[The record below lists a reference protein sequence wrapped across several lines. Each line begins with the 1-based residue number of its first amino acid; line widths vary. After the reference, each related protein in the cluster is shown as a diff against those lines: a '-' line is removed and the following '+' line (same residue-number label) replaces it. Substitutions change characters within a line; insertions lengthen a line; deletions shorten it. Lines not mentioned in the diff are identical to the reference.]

1 MLAGVHELTA
11 ALGTGAA
18 CRALGLWR
26 GAPARQQAQ
35 LRRAARVGP
44 RAPRAARPRPPL
56 ALDTQER
63 HALLHTLNS
72 QRFVDTAPA
81 AVYATLLDEGRYL
94 GSVRTMYRLLAA
106 HGGCQERRNQL
117 VHPAY
122 TKPELLAVQPNQ
134 VWSWDITKLKGPAKW
149 SCLHLYVILDIFS
162 RLVVGWLVAERE
174 SAELAEQLIADSVA
188 RHDIEP
194 GMLTLHAD
202 RGASMRSKP
211 VAALLVDLDVA
222 KSHSR
227 PHVSDDNP
235 YSESQ
240 FKTMKYRPDFPA
252 RFGCIEDART
262 HCQAFFAWYN
272 TMHRHSSIGY
282 MTPHSVH
289 YGHAQALRTARQATL
304 DAAFFATPTRFKGHR
319 PTPSALPTA
328 VWINPPPSETAAPK
342 TPQPCTVNS

>member
-1 MLAGVHELTA
+1 MAGVHELTP
-11 ALGTGAA
+11 ALGAGAA

-26 GAPARQQAQ
+26 GAPARRQA
-35 LRRAARVGP
+35 LLHRKTFIGPLARRAARP
-44 RAPRAARPRPPL
+44 SPPL

-63 HALLHTLNS
+63 QELLATLNGE
-72 QRFVDTAPA
+72 RFADTAPA

-94 GSVRTMYRLLAA
+94 GSVRTMYRVLAA
-106 HGGCQERRNQL
+106 CGGSRERRAQL
-117 VHPAY
+117 THPAY
-122 TKPELLAVQPNQ
+122 TKPELLATAPNQ

-149 SCLHLYVILDIFS
+149 TCFHLYVILDIFS
-162 RLVVGWLVAERE
+162 RCVVGWLIALRE
-174 SAELAEQLIADSVA
+174 SAELAEQLIAETVA
-188 RHDIEP
+188 RHAVLP

-211 VAALLVDLDVA
+211 VAALLIDLDIT

-252 RFGCIEDART
+252 RFGCIEDARA
-262 HCQAFFAWYN
+262 HCQAFFPWYN
-272 TMHRHSSIGY
+272 SVHRHSGIGY

-289 YGHAQALRTARQATL
+289 HGHAQAMLVTRQATL
-304 DAAFFATPTRFKGHR
+304 DAAFLVHPNRFKNKKPQPH
-319 PTPSALPTA
+319 ALPTA
-328 VWINPPPSETAAPK
+328 AWINPPPPEKHPDRN
-342 TPQPCTVNS
+342 PQPRTVNS